1 MLTLP
6 WYPKELAPNARVH
19 RMVKAKAAKQYRL
32 ACYAIAKQYPAMQGH
47 LMILFYPP
55 NRQARDLDNCLAAI
69 KSGLDGVA
77 DAWDINDKL
86 FRPLT
91 IDFAD
96 EIGGMIQITKVEL

>member
-32 ACYAIAKQYPAMQGH
+32 ACYAIAKNHPAMQGH

-77 DAWDINDKL
+77 DAWMVNDRL

-91 IDFAD
+91 IDFAN
-96 EIGGMIQITKVEL
+96 EIAGMVKITKVEV